1 MHGGFACCHL
11 QPDYA
16 FPAFICTMQDTDTG
30 HEKESWLVLTWM
42 HVGRGSSF
50 CMLLSHPF
58 VPCKTRAWVMRRNL
72 GLSWL
77 ECMSGEGVH
86 FACFSLIQSKMHND
100 LYVRLE
106 SVFYP
111 AMHLT
116 MQNVYACPYAR
127 CVGLSLR
134 SVFMLQIHTLGFLEK
149 AARRPL
155 PLFVSEGIKRSL
167 KATGR
172 DSKRDLN
179 IPSVLIWF
187 GGQGRRKS
195 LP

>member
-1 MHGGFACCHL
+1 
-11 QPDYA
+11 
-16 FPAFICTMQDTDTG
+16 
-30 HEKESWLVLTWM
+30 
-42 HVGRGSSF
+42 
-50 CMLLSHPF
+50 
-58 VPCKTRAWVMRRNL
+58 
-72 GLSWL
+72 
-77 ECMSGEGVH
+77 
-86 FACFSLIQSKMHND
+86 MHND

-116 MQNVYACPYAR
+116 MQNAYACPYAR

-179 IPSVLIWF
+179 IPSVLI
-187 GGQGRRKS
+187 
-195 LP
+195 